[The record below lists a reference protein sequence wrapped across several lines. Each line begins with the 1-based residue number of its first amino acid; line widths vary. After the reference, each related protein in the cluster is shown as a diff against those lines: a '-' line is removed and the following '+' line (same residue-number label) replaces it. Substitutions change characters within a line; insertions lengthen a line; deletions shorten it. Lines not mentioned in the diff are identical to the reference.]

1 MRTHP
6 CVSHC
11 LIRGSGMT
19 GLLRATLP
27 LEGLVGRALLRMGNG
42 PHGGRVAVKG
52 STVPTSKA
60 PQILPE
66 SLTAHGHRVQTAK
79 GTRSNTELKTSARS
93 ARPAHAFL
101 PGLRAHVHHR
111 PNKEAFHGSSQ
122 SGFSLGG
129 ILGVKVT
136 LPKLLSLSARGK
148 GAAQAAAAAP
158 ALGTVWLQGR

>member
-1 MRTHP
+1 
-6 CVSHC
+6 
-11 LIRGSGMT
+11 MT

-42 PHGGRVAVKG
+42 PHGSRVAVKG

-93 ARPAHAFL
+93 
-101 PGLRAHVHHR
+101 
-111 PNKEAFHGSSQ
+111 
-122 SGFSLGG
+122 
-129 ILGVKVT
+129 
-136 LPKLLSLSARGK
+136 LSKTSARLSPW
-148 GAAQAAAAAP
+148 AESARSP
-158 ALGTVWLQGR
+158 AEQGGLSRVLAEWIFVRWYTGSESHLT